1 MALMSYFIFRFP
13 LQFII
18 SLNPRP
24 VVLGRTI
31 WHRTQKP
38 LCLRLALRTCV
49 ILWWIFWRLY
59 APYVGLKHI
68 TKLLQSVG
76 KLNARPS
83 INEYFSVTSCGL
95 LGIYPDDI
103 SVILVNSGR
112 VIFLICCVAKQFLIF
127 VINENNV
134 GRWLPQLLP
143 FTGQLSALIAIFQYW
158 ILISGSFFSRKWSA
172 LVFKTKCRFLR
183 LKIILLLVKFYIKK
197 SLCPSV
203 FFVIANEVCRRF
215 FFAFL
220 FKCEQVFSVPA
231 LPLISVGDNDG
242 ASVRLQLKW
251 SV

>member
-1 MALMSYFIFRFP
+1 M
-13 LQFII
+13 
-18 SLNPRP
+18 
-24 VVLGRTI
+24 
-31 WHRTQKP
+31 
-38 LCLRLALRTCV
+38 
-49 ILWWIFWRLY
+49 
-59 APYVGLKHI
+59 
-68 TKLLQSVG
+68 
-76 KLNARPS
+76 
-83 INEYFSVTSCGL
+83 
-95 LGIYPDDI
+95 
-103 SVILVNSGR
+103 ILVSSGR

-134 GRWLPQLLP
+134 GSWLPQLLP

-242 ASVRLQLKW
+242 ASVRLQLHRFKFFLNFLLFSLTVFLYERTRKAPW
-251 SV
+251 IPETNGVVCGGRVKEVVCCDVTFRSPKTAGVLGISLWNVLFGPRQ